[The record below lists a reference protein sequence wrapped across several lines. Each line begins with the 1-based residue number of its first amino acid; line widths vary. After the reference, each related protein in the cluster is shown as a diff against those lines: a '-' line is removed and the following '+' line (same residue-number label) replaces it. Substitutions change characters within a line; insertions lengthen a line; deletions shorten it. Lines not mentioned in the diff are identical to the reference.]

1 MHLDQSVTA
10 VTNASG
16 RPVRLTRPDGSHFGV
31 RRVMAEWQP
40 PGAPRLL
47 RLQVTTPTGALA
59 IAEVTASAPD
69 VSDPAPAWRLRQLW
83 T

>member
-31 RRVMAEWQP
+31 RRVMAEWQS

-59 IAEVTASAPD
+59 IAEVIADVTA
-69 VSDPAPAWRLRQLW
+69 PASNAWRLRQLW

>member
-10 VTNASG
+10 ETTATG
-16 RPVRLTRPDGSHFGV
+16 RPVRLIRPDGSSFGV

-47 RLQVTTPTGALA
+47 RLHVTTPGGAPA
-59 IAEVTASAPD
+59 IAEVTASA
-69 VSDPAPAWRLRQLW
+69 SDAWRLRQLW

>member
-1 MHLDQSVTA
+1 MHLEQSVIA

-16 RPVRLTRPDGSHFGV
+16 RPVRLTCQDGSQFGV

-47 RLQVTTPTGALA
+47 RLQVVTPAGALG
-59 IAEVTASAPD
+59 IAEVTASAAD
-69 VSDPAPAWRLRQLW
+69 SWRLRQLW